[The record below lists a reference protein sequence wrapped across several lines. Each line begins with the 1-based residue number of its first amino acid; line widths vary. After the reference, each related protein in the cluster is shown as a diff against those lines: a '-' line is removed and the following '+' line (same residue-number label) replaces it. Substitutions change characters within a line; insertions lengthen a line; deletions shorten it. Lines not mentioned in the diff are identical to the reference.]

1 MEDDDLSTKYSEAN
15 FLQLVTCL
23 EKATEINQRNQLF
36 YVEVLRMLA
45 EFVVYAEKYRK
56 KIAVNYFE
64 KLRERG
70 MFDTL
75 GRLLEK
81 NNRFLNMQMIQTV
94 SIFMYNIKEQ
104 AKKSKYISIA

>member
-1 MEDDDLSTKYSEAN
+1 MEGDDDLATKYSEGN

-23 EKATEINQRNQLF
+23 EKAAGAATIINQRNQLF

-45 EFVVYAEKYRK
+45 EFVVYSEKYRK
-56 KIAVNYFE
+56 KIPVNYFE

-81 NNRFLNMQMIQTV
+81 NNRFLNM
-94 SIFMYNIKEQ
+94 
-104 AKKSKYISIA
+104 